1 MGKIIELMVDCSLPC
16 FSSQLEVKNESKIIK
31 VSRKHCTNQIDFN
44 PGHNSISK
52 FLYGQIKQVPC
63 PGLFAV
69 MFQFQNHL
77 ATVQPARDEDHKSM
91 DPPSTLS
98 TSRTKVGMFSGYC
111 RVALSTSHGS
121 STVSTVST
129 VTAHTAQNSA

>member
-16 FSSQLEVKNESKIIK
+16 FSSQLEVKNESKYLESTAQI
-31 VSRKHCTNQIDFN
+31 NQFDFN

-121 STVSTVST
+121 STVSTV
-129 VTAHTAQNSA
+129 TAHTARNSA